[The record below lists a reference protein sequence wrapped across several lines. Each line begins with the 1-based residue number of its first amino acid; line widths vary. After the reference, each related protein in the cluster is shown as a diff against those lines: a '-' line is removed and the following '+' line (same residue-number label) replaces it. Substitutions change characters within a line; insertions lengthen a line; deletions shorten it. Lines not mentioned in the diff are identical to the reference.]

1 MRRVVVSLALLFLAV
16 VPAPAAAL
24 ELEIV
29 IVDQIAPI
37 KSWGRDPQ
45 ARLPDKRLE
54 QVQPGNEFYFAFA
67 ARGLQRNASGKC
79 HAWVD
84 FEIRGPSGRLLMRH
98 EQWPDLRRKIHP
110 GDIGK
115 WSLLLPPIDLT
126 FGLLDEP
133 GTWTIRATLT
143 DGHSGQTRKGKRAI
157 ELIELNVP
165 QTNGIAPRGSVPK

>member
-1 MRRVVVSLALLFLAV
+1 MRRIVLSLALLLPAV
-16 VPAPAAAL
+16 VTTPAWAL
-24 ELEIV
+24 EFEIV
-29 IVDQIAPI
+29 VVDQIAPI

-45 ARLPDKRLE
+45 ARLPEKRLE
-54 QVQPGNEFYFAFA
+54 QAQPGNEFYFAFA

-98 EQWPDLRRKIHP
+98 EQWPELRRKIHP

-133 GTWTIRATLT
+133 GTWTIQATLT
-143 DGHSGQTRKGKRAI
+143 DKNSGRTIKALRAV
-157 ELIELNVP
+157 ELIELEMP
-165 QTNGIAPRGSVPK
+165 QTHGTAPRGSAPK